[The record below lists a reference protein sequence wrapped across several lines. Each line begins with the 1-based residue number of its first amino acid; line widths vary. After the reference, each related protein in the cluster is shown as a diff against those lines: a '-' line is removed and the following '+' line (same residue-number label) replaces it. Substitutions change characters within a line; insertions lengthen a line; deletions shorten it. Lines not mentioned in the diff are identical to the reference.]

1 MMTLIVP
8 EYVLAQRNAKKKAE
22 EEAKKLKLTER
33 IPQPTG
39 WRILVM
45 PYMGKEKTD
54 GGVYVPDPVRERE
67 ARATVTA
74 FVAKSGRLLIK
85 ISINLEKTELGV
97 RKAIGFVLVAM
108 QVHDFK

>member
-1 MMTLIVP
+1 MTLIVP

-22 EEAKKLKLTER
+22 EEAKKLNLTQR

-54 GGVYVPDPVRERE
+54 GGV
-67 ARATVTA
+67 
-74 FVAKSGRLLIK
+74 
-85 ISINLEKTELGV
+85 
-97 RKAIGFVLVAM
+97 
-108 QVHDFK
+108 

>member
-1 MMTLIVP
+1 MSLIVP
-8 EYVLAQRNAKKKAE
+8 DYVLAQRNEKKKAE
-22 EEAKKLKLTER
+22 EEAKKLKLIER

-45 PYMGKEKTD
+45 PYMGKEKTE
-54 GGVYVPDPVRERE
+54 GGVYVPDPVRKRK

-74 FVAKSGRLLIK
+74 YVAKSDLWLTR

-97 RKAIGFVLVAM
+97 KRATGFVLVVTL
-108 QVHDFK
+108 VHDSR